1 MLETNKIFI
10 FPAGKNHYEVLG
22 VEGDATEAQIKK
34 SYRKLAVKWH
44 PDKNK
49 SPEATEV
56 FQKIAA
62 AYTVLIDPAQRKEYD
77 DQGESNR
84 KYI

>member
-1 MLETNKIFI
+1 MLETHKSFI

-22 VEGDATEAQIKK
+22 VESDATEAQIKK
-34 SYRKLAVKWH
+34 SYRKMAVKWH

-62 AYTVLIDPAQRKEYD
+62 AYTVLRDPAQRKEYD
-77 DQGESNR
+77 NQGKSSPRYN
-84 KYI
+84 